1 MGFGR
6 LGAGPDITSVY
17 AGNTFECL
25 LPKNALSCKRHL
37 SGGKIQ
43 TRHKVLLVDD
53 DAVSLEL
60 MALLLAH
67 EGHQVLRA
75 NDAGAALELLSTDQ
89 AGRPDVLLVDL
100 QMPGISGG
108 QLAEKVRALGS
119 PGPLL
124 LAMSASEAQRQQLL
138 SFDGFLLK
146 PLVVD
151 DFRRALKPKR
161 RGRAPAARVTH
172 PGSKASSAPGR
183 AVDKAVVYKMLKMMP
198 KEAFH
203 ELFAACIADSRT
215 SIHAIRTLSSQ
226 PDQSGV
232 APLAHRIKGAASM
245 VGAVH
250 LAWLAAGLEAGGSKP
265 AATPAVL
272 DDLLSACSELER
284 MLLAGNLTETQGPHD
299 HYDSSRNA

>member
-1 MGFGR
+1 
-6 LGAGPDITSVY
+6 
-17 AGNTFECL
+17 
-25 LPKNALSCKRHL
+25 LPQNGLSCKRRRT
-37 SGGKIQ
+37 GGIIQ

-75 NDAGAALELLSTDQ
+75 NDAGAALELLSSDQ
-89 AGRPDVLLVDL
+89 GLRPDVLLVDL

-138 SFDGFLLK
+138 AFDGFLLK
-146 PLVVD
+146 PLAVD
-151 DFRRALKPKR
+151 DLRRALKPKK

-172 PGSKASSAPGR
+172 PGSKKSAPPGE
-183 AVDKAVVYKMLKMMP
+183 AINMAVVSKLLKMMP
-198 KEAFH
+198 KEAFF
-203 ELFAACIADSRT
+203 ELFAACIADSRS
-215 SIHAIRTLSSQ
+215 SIRAIQNLV
-226 PDQSGV
+226 DQQDLSGV

-250 LAWLAAGLEAGGSKP
+250 LAWLAAGVEAGGSKP

-299 HYDSSRNA
+299 HYDNLRNA